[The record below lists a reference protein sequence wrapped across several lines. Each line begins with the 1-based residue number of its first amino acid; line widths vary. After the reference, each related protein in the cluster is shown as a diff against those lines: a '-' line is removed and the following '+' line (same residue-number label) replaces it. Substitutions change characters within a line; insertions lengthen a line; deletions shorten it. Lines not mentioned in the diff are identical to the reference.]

1 MVAGTSAILVLLGG
15 GAAAVTAIAQSEP
28 RTASAAGRDS
38 TIAAAVQPAAPVPPV
53 TGSSAGDIALGAGF
67 GDAAA
72 VESRTSDEADR
83 TATRGPRRATTD
95 GGRIDGSARGGT
107 GDIGDTG
114 YAGHTGDTG
123 QTGNTGTQQTPAQ
136 DTAPMITT
144 STVSET
150 RPIPY
155 RTRLVRDPSLPRGS
169 RRVQQAGVEGQQTLR
184 WLVTR
189 TNGKETG
196 RELIDTT
203 VTRQPQHQVVAFGS
217 QGRGWRHRHMR
228 ECGPG
233 LDPCL
238 PMGRSACPDEARIE
252 ESAIQLGG
260 SVTVLDKDLALVD
273 PDNLELC
280 PADGP
285 A

>member
-1 MVAGTSAILVLLGG
+1 
-15 GAAAVTAIAQSEP
+15 
-28 RTASAAGRDS
+28 
-38 TIAAAVQPAAPVPPV
+38 VQPAAPVVPPA
-53 TGSSAGDIALGAGF
+53 GSSAGSSIGKTAAGF
-67 GDAAA
+67 GDAEA

-83 TATRGPRRATTD
+83 TATRAPRRTVTA
-95 GGRIDGSARGGT
+95 GRVDDSARG
-107 GDIGDTG
+107 DAGDTG
-114 YAGHTGDTG
+114 TAA
-123 QTGNTGTQQTPAQ
+123 TQQTPVR
-136 DTAPMITT
+136 DTAPMTTT

-155 RTRLVRDPSLPRGS
+155 RTRLVRDPSMPRGS
-169 RRVQQAGVEGQQTLR
+169 RRVQQTGIEGEQTLR

-203 VTRQPQHQVVAFGS
+203 VTRQPQHQVIAFGS
-217 QGRGWRHRHMR
+217 QGRGWHHRHMR

-238 PMGRSACPDEARIE
+238 PVGRRVCPDEAPTE
-252 ESAIQLGG
+252 ESAILLGG

-273 PDNLELC
+273 TELC
-280 PADGP
+280 PAGG
-285 A
+285 AA

>member
-1 MVAGTSAILVLLGG
+1 
-15 GAAAVTAIAQSEP
+15 
-28 RTASAAGRDS
+28 
-38 TIAAAVQPAAPVPPV
+38 
-53 TGSSAGDIALGAGF
+53 
-67 GDAAA
+67 
-72 VESRTSDEADR
+72 
-83 TATRGPRRATTD
+83 
-95 GGRIDGSARGGT
+95 
-107 GDIGDTG
+107 
-114 YAGHTGDTG
+114 
-123 QTGNTGTQQTPAQ
+123 
-136 DTAPMITT
+136 
-144 STVSET
+144 VSET

-169 RRVQQAGVEGQQTLR
+169 RRVQQPGVAGEQTLR

-196 RELIDTT
+196 RELIDTA
-203 VTRQPQHQVVAFGS
+203 VIRQPQHQVVAFGS

-238 PMGRSACPDEARIE
+238 PVGRSACPDEARSE

-260 SVTVLDKDLALVD
+260 SVTVLDKDLALVN
-273 PDNLELC
+273 PDNLALDPDLC